1 MSGPFGEEQASRLTK
16 DPVEAMHL
24 FVADYSRAMAQDTA
38 LGVKEGEPARTETVV
53 AMFLSHWMLRLQSE
67 VNMEQTAQ
75 AAWQQKAKA
84 VVTAM
89 SQAVGEYETH
99 YVSADPYDR
108 PSEIWDK
115 TIAKLHPQGYDAET
129 IASLIQ

>member
-24 FVADYSRAMAQDTA
+24 FVADYSRAMAQDAA
-38 LGVKEGEPARTETVV
+38 LGVKEGEPARTETIV
-53 AMFLSHWMLRLQSE
+53 AMFLSHWTLRLQSE
-67 VNMEQTAQ
+67 VNMEHAAQ
-75 AAWQQKAKA
+75 AAWQHKAKA

-89 SQAVGEYETH
+89 SQAFGEFSTEFTGH
-99 YVSADPYDR
+99 DPYGHVNG
-108 PSEIWDK
+108 IWDK
-115 TIAKLHPQGYDAET
+115 TIAKLRPQGYDDET

>member
-24 FVADYSRAMAQDTA
+24 FVADYSRAMAQDAA
-38 LGVKEGEPARTETVV
+38 LGVKEGEPARTETIV
-53 AMFLSHWMLRLQSE
+53 AMFLSHWTLRLQSE
-67 VNMEQTAQ
+67 VNMEGIAQ
-75 AAWQQKAKA
+75 YNWQQKAKA

-89 SQAVGEYETH
+89 CQVFGEVDKEQQEQYPDY
-99 YVSADPYDR
+99 YVDESLGR
-108 PSEIWDK
+108 V
-115 TIAKLHPQGYDAET
+115 IAKLHPQGFDAET